1 MDDPRPAQTEGLRKE
16 FRGQRVHAMKFHL
29 YNKYKNRQ
37 NESMQFQV
45 KIIVTFGSGAVNRK
59 IVGGGS
65 WGPW

>member
-1 MDDPRPAQTEGLRKE
+1 
-16 FRGQRVHAMKFHL
+16 MKFHL